1 MLEYDAFEIQHENVE
16 AVQNFKRKKL
26 LPGNNVV
33 LCKASRTCVLKMLRF
48 HIASNAFKN
57 ETCRLMYFQPK
68 LLPFC
73 DVCFVGVQPTVQCKE
88 ETYSI
93 YSYLLLKKAK
103 LFFQKHHGVSYTAL
117 EKGMLLDFLR
127 QPSISDLYLFFL
139 NFIYS

>member
-1 MLEYDAFEIQHENVE
+1 M
-16 AVQNFKRKKL
+16 QNFKRKKL
-26 LPGNNVV
+26 LPGNSVV
-33 LCKASRTCVLKMLRF
+33 LCKASRTCGLKTLRF

-68 LLPFC
+68 LFPFC
-73 DVCFVGVQPTVQCKE
+73 DICFVGVQPIVQPTVQYKE

-103 LFFQKHHGVSYTAL
+103 LFFQKHHGVYDTAL
-117 EKGMLLDFLR
+117 EKGMLLDFLQ

-139 NFIYS
+139 NFVYS